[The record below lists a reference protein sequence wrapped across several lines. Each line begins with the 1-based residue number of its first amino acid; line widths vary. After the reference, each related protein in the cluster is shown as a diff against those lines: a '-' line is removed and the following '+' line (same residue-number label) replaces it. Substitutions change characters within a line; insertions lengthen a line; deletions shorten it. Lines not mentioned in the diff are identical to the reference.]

1 MMNDRI
7 MESSN
12 YQIIWSAVYCLNYSE
27 FVMNN
32 ISCKASISKSI
43 PSEKANNSFVNV
55 MLVYIEWKSIS
66 PCGVI
71 SRGINNRILTE
82 LGHDIFILS
91 FPIDC
96 CVDWKPPRKVCHSR
110 GHRRWRGCGVVTL
123 IDSSLHCRSR
133 TRVDAFLCLP
143 VEQCGICVFVQG
155 ISN

>member
-12 YQIIWSAVYCLNYSE
+12 YQIIWSAVYCLNGSKICDEQY
-27 FVMNN
+27 FVQ
-32 ISCKASISKSI
+32 SKSIKNI

-55 MLVYIEWKSIS
+55 MLVYIERKSIS

-123 IDSSLHCRSR
+123 IDSSLSTAARGRGWMRFS
-133 TRVDAFLCLP
+133 VYQSNSVAF
-143 VEQCGICVFVQG
+143 VF
-155 ISN
+155 SYKA